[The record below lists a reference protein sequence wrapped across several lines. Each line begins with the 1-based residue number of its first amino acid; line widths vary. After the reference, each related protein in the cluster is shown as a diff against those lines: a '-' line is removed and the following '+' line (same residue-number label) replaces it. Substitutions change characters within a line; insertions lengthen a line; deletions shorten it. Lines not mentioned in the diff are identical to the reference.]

1 MPAEENPK
9 TDPESIPK
17 PQPPDTLK
25 QAVWRFRF
33 VHLFQSTNAMSYQI
47 ALGSPLILFARE
59 MGASAAAIG
68 LISGFTPL
76 LSTLQLPMAKRMER
90 VGYRQTMLS
99 GWTARVLSLLAVC
112 ALPFLASAIP
122 HEAIVWLLLAAMF
135 MFNFTRG
142 LATGAWLPWVTA
154 LVPRSDRGGFL
165 SRDRIFLNIASVISL
180 GISGAI
186 LSGAHN
192 PGDTTEMRGYA
203 LIFALSFSAGLV
215 SLFFLSRIPNPPA
228 KPQTAGGA
236 AGLPWRVVWADQEFR
251 FFTLFTMVWQVV
263 VASSAT
269 FTVVFSREEAS
280 LSDGSLV
287 WLSAGAAFAA
297 MIGLQIVRPR
307 IDRRGSK
314 FFMRLALGWWAVH
327 FLLWLLMAL
336 RVIEVR
342 GELAAALILGN
353 GLFAVVFDTAATR
366 LLMNMA
372 GDRTGTT
379 QYFALQQ
386 VLINLA
392 GGLAPIVWGVILD
405 GLRGV
410 AFDRYAVFFAAQII
424 FVGAMALMQKRVKES

>member
-1 MPAEENPK
+1 M
-9 TDPESIPK
+9 
-17 PQPPDTLK
+17 
-25 QAVWRFRF
+25 
-33 VHLFQSTNAMSYQI
+33 HLFQSTNAMSYQI

-59 MGASAAAIG
+59 MGASAVAIG

-122 HEAIVWLLLAAMF
+122 HETIVWLLVGAMF

-142 LATGAWLPWVTA
+142 LATGAWLPWITS

-165 SRDRIFLNIASVISL
+165 SRDRIFLNIASVVSL

-192 PGDTTEMRGYA
+192 PGDSVEMRGYA
-203 LIFALSFSAGLV
+203 LIFALSFTAGLV
-215 SLFFLSRIPNPPA
+215 SLFFLSRIPNPSA
-228 KPQTAGGA
+228 KAHTLGGV
-236 AGLPWRVVWADQEFR
+236 AGLPWQEVWADREFR
-251 FFTLFTMVWQVV
+251 FFTLFTMLWQVV
-263 VASSAT
+263 VASSAS
-269 FTVVFSREEAS
+269 FTIVFSREEAG
-280 LSDGSLV
+280 LNDGALV

-314 FFMRLALGWWAVH
+314 FFMRAALGWWAVH

-336 RVIEVR
+336 RVVAVR
-342 GELAAALILGN
+342 GDLASALILGN
-353 GLFAVVFDTAATR
+353 GLFAVVFDTATTR

-372 GDRTGTT
+372 GDRVGTT

-392 GGLAPIVWGVILD
+392 GGLAPIVWGLVLD
-405 GLRGV
+405 GLRG
-410 AFDRYAVFFAAQII
+410 ASFDRYAVFFAAQII
-424 FVGAMALMQKRVKES
+424 FVCAMALMMRGVRES